1 MGSGPRWLLITTI
14 VLLGI
19 VEWGWGI
26 RSAMTQF
33 TARMQAESGRP
44 YARPPVPV
52 PKTHMFTRDEAYAF
66 LAAAKRA
73 EAIKD
78 PLQRCIAYP
87 DPPGSHWSHDA
98 AVAYCHYGLQP
109 LPLSF
114 AEAQTLI
121 QHGQSAELDRRLA
134 AALHA
139 QQTQPDSP
147 GLLDRIYHES
157 FENSSFDVRP
167 TLDAWKRDSPN
178 SAFAWAA
185 SGVAYVAM
193 ASAARGSKYMK
204 DTPRDSIDSMDRLLV
219 QADNDLRKAIALDPK
234 VTPAHAALINAGAL
248 GFGRKY
254 TDDAIAA
261 AIAAAPDNYTI
272 YGVAIWAKEPKWGG
286 SLDDMSRLAAQ
297 AQTHAGDNPALKLML
312 SKRAFYEVSNC
323 NCEQNIELASY
334 PAALDEV
341 ASVPDLMDAGDAAKG
356 SKHPAVAAIY
366 LSEALRFGPEFDDAR
381 LHRIDAL
388 IDFDEAAWAVAEA
401 TTLIA
406 AKPGDATLLEA
417 RANAYE
423 ALNDYAHA
431 EQDYRTMLALDP
443 NDTHALAELGKLL
456 VYWTHDWNG
465 GWDVA
470 NQLIKVQPQSP
481 YGWILRANIQQ
492 QQPRAG
498 LKDTVDYVEAHFSGD
513 PQMAQI
519 ITQMRSALILQTH
532 SGKQVLAGKA
542 PPHG

>member
-1 MGSGPRWLLITTI
+1 MGSGPRWLLIAAI
-14 VLLGI
+14 VLLGLG
-19 VEWGWGI
+19 EWVWGY
-26 RSAMTQF
+26 RSVMSRV
-33 TARMQAESGRP
+33 TAEINAQS
-44 YARPPVPV
+44 ARPVAPSPLLAA
-52 PKTHMFTRDEAYAF
+52 KAHLFTRDEANAF

-98 AVAYCHYGLQP
+98 VVAYCHFGLQP
-109 LPLSF
+109 LMSF

-147 GLLDRIYHES
+147 GLLDRTYQKSFQNGS
-157 FENSSFDVRP
+157 FEIRP

-193 ASAARGSKYMK
+193 ASAARGTNYMR
-204 DTPRDSIDSMDRLLV
+204 DTPQDSVDSMDNLLA
-219 QADNDLRKAIALDPK
+219 QADSDLRKAIALDPK
-234 VTPAHAALINAGAL
+234 VTPAHSALIHAGGL

-254 TDDAIAA
+254 TDDAIAGG
-261 AIAAAPDNYTI
+261 IAAAPDDYSI
-272 YGVAIWAKEPKWGG
+272 YSMAIWSQQPKWGG
-286 SLDDMSRLAAQ
+286 SLAGMRRLAAQ
-297 AQTHAGDNPALKLML
+297 AQAHASDNPALKLML
-312 SKRAFYEVSNC
+312 SEQPFYVVSNC
-323 NCEQNIELASY
+323 DCAQEVELAAY
-334 PAALDEV
+334 PEALDQL
-341 ASVPDLMDAGDAAKG
+341 ASVPDLMEAGDAAKG
-356 SKHPAVAAIY
+356 SQHPAVAVIY

-381 LHRIDAL
+381 LHRLEAL
-388 IDFDEAAWAVAEA
+388 IDFDEAAWAVADA
-401 TTLIA
+401 TSLIA
-406 AKPGDATLLEA
+406 AKPGDATLFEA

-423 ALNDYAHA
+423 SLNDYAHA
-431 EQDYRTMLALDP
+431 EQDFRAMLALDP
-443 NDTHALAELGKLL
+443 NDTHALVQLGHML

-470 NQLIKVQPQSP
+470 NQLIKAQPQSP

-498 LKDTVDYVEAHFSGD
+498 LKDTVEYFEAHFSGD
-513 PQMAQI
+513 PQMGQI

-532 SGKQVLAGKA
+532 SGTQVLAGKA

>member
-1 MGSGPRWLLITTI
+1 MGSGPRWLLIAAI

-19 VEWGWGI
+19 VEWKWGV
-26 RSAMTQF
+26 RSAMSQF
-33 TARMQAESGRP
+33 TAHMNAESGRP

-73 EAIKD
+73 ETIKD

-98 AVAYCHYGLQP
+98 VVAYCHFGLQS

-121 QHGQSAELDRRLA
+121 QNGQSAELDRRLA

-139 QQTQPDSP
+139 QQTQPDSH

-157 FENSSFDVRP
+157 FENGSFDVRP

-193 ASAARGSKYMK
+193 AAAARGSNYMK
-204 DTPRDSIDSMDRLLV
+204 DTPQDGVDSMDRLLA

-254 TDDAIAA
+254 TDDAIAG

-272 YGVAIWAKEPKWGG
+272 YGVAIWAQEPKWGG
-286 SLDDMSRLAAQ
+286 SLADMSRLAAQ
-297 AQTHAGDNPALKLML
+297 AQTHADDNPALKLML

-323 NCEQNIELASY
+323 DCAQEVELASY
-334 PAALDEV
+334 PAAFDQV
-341 ASVPDLMDAGDAAKG
+341 ASVPDLMEAGDAAKD
-356 SKHPAVAAIY
+356 SQYPAVAAIY
-366 LSEALRFGPEFDDAR
+366 LSETLRFGPEFNDAR
-381 LHRIDAL
+381 VHRINAL
-388 IDFDEAAWAVAEA
+388 IDFGQAAWAVADA
-401 TTLIA
+401 TTMIA
-406 AKPGDATLLEA
+406 AWPSDSVLFEA
-417 RANAYE
+417 RAKAYD

-431 EQDYRTMLALDP
+431 EQDFRTMLALYP
-443 NDTHALAELGKLL
+443 NDTRALVELGHLL
-456 VYWTHDWNG
+456 VYRTHDWNG

-470 NQLIKVQPQSP
+470 NQLIKAQPQSP

-498 LKDTVDYVEAHFSGD
+498 LKDTVEYFEAHFGGD
-513 PQMAQI
+513 PKLSQI

-532 SGKQVLAGKA
+532 SGNQVLAGKA

>member
-1 MGSGPRWLLITTI
+1 
-14 VLLGI
+14 
-19 VEWGWGI
+19 
-26 RSAMTQF
+26 
-33 TARMQAESGRP
+33 
-44 YARPPVPV
+44 
-52 PKTHMFTRDEAYAF
+52 
-66 LAAAKRA
+66 
-73 EAIKD
+73 
-78 PLQRCIAYP
+78 
-87 DPPGSHWSHDA
+87 
-98 AVAYCHYGLQP
+98 
-109 LPLSF
+109 
-114 AEAQTLI
+114 
-121 QHGQSAELDRRLA
+121 
-134 AALHA
+134 
-139 QQTQPDSP
+139 
-147 GLLDRIYHES
+147 
-157 FENSSFDVRP
+157 
-167 TLDAWKRDSPN
+167 
-178 SAFAWAA
+178 
-185 SGVAYVAM
+185 
-193 ASAARGSKYMK
+193 
-204 DTPRDSIDSMDRLLV
+204 
-219 QADNDLRKAIALDPK
+219 
-234 VTPAHAALINAGAL
+234 
-248 GFGRKY
+248 
-254 TDDAIAA
+254 
-261 AIAAAPDNYTI
+261 
-272 YGVAIWAKEPKWGG
+272 
-286 SLDDMSRLAAQ
+286 
-297 AQTHAGDNPALKLML
+297 ML

-341 ASVPDLMDAGDAAKG
+341 ASVPDLMEAGDAAKG

-423 ALNDYAHA
+423 SLNDYAHA